1 MKTRVAIIAGGD
13 SGEYEVSI
21 NSATSVSEQIDKE
34 VYEVYTI
41 YMQKTDWFYRDEKAE
56 KVQVDK
62 NDFSITLHGKKIQF
76 EVAFILIHG
85 TPGEDGKLQGYFE
98 LMGIPYTTSDLFTS
112 TLTFK
117 KSFTKHVAR
126 SLDVNISKTIY
137 LESKDTKTPKELVKA
152 VGLPCFVK
160 PNKGGSSV
168 GITKVKTEGELPAAI
183 NRAFEEDDEVLVEEY
198 LEGSEIDCGMYMS
211 QGEIVPLPLT
221 EIVPKTEFFDYEAK
235 YLGASDEITPARI
248 DQEKT
253 RRCQELSV
261 FLYREFNCKGLVRFD
276 YILKDNIFYFLE
288 VNTIPG
294 LSGPSIVP
302 QQIRYMGKTETEVY
316 GELIEDALRRK
327 KQ

>member
-21 NSATSVSEQIDKE
+21 NSAASVGEQIDKE

-41 YMQKTDWFYRDEKAE
+41 YMQKTDWFYKDENAG

-62 NDFSITLHGKKIQF
+62 NDFSITLNGKKIHF
-76 EVAFILIHG
+76 DVAFILIHG

-98 LMGIPYTTSDLFTS
+98 LIGIPYTTSDLFTS

-137 LESKDTKTPKELVKA
+137 LESKDAKTSKELIKE

-183 NRAFEEDDEVLVEEY
+183 HRAFEEDDEVLVEEY
-198 LEGSEIDCGMYMS
+198 LEGTEIDCGMYMENG
-211 QGEIVPLPLT
+211 QIVPLPLT

-235 YLGASDEITPARI
+235 YMGASDEITPARI
-248 DQEKT
+248 DDEKT
-253 RRCQELSV
+253 RRCQELST

-294 LSGPSIVP
+294 LSAASIVP

-316 GELIEDALRRK
+316 GVLIEDALRRT
-327 KQ
+327 